1 MKKNIV
7 MEDIKTRIRAF
18 ILLEKNLPEQELKND
33 TPLISSGIIDS
44 ITTLSLVD
52 FIEQTFGI
60 EFEPYEVDQ
69 ENLNSIDR
77 IAEFIHKKQVH

>member
-1 MKKNIV
+1 

>member
-1 MKKNIV
+1 
-7 MEDIKTRIRAF
+7 MEDIKARLKAF
-18 ILLEKNLPEQELKND
+18 ILSEKNLSEHELKND

-44 ITTLSLVD
+44 ISTLSLVD
-52 FIEQTFGI
+52 FIEHSFGI

-77 IAEFIHKKQVH
+77 IAEFILKKQGH